1 VSVSDDQPH
10 TRTRLPAGEQ
20 PALGPQAPGFRR
32 LRLLGGVFVV
42 VFLLVVAVA
51 VINRTNGTSSNGSTG
66 SSTNGRSNDAGAQS
80 APTSPTNTQPVTTTS
95 NGIGVQ
101 YPHTSEGA
109 QSAAANYS
117 VALGSSDMYAT
128 QSRHAIVSTVADP
141 ATVATLNSRFDASYD
156 AEAAQLGLI
165 NGKAPAGLTF
175 VSRTVPVGT
184 KIDTFSPDTATV
196 AIWNTS
202 VGGLAGQGSTRPITE
217 YWYTLT
223 LKLHWSGSDWKVADF
238 SQVDGPTPIS
248 GTQTVSSYGDMANA
262 VNQFGGF
269 RYAR

>member
-1 VSVSDDQPH
+1 M
-10 TRTRLPAGEQ
+10 
-20 PALGPQAPGFRR
+20 GPQAPGFRR

-51 VINRTNGTSSNGSTG
+51 VINRTSGTPAASTG
-66 SSTNGRSNDAGAQS
+66 PKSNDAGPPAS
-80 APTSPTNTQPVTTTS
+80 TAPTTPTGTDPVTTTS
-95 NGIGVQ
+95 NGIGVH
-101 YPHTSEGA
+101 YPHTPEGA

-128 QSRHAIVSTVADP
+128 QPRHAIVSTVADP
-141 ATVATLNSRFDASYD
+141 AAITQLNNRFDASYD
-156 AEAAQLGLI
+156 AEANQLGLT

-184 KIDTFSPDTATV
+184 KTDSFTADAATIEV
-196 AIWNTS
+196 WNTS
-202 VGGLAGQGSTRPITE
+202 VGGLAGQGSKRPITE

-223 LKLHWSGSDWKVADF
+223 LKLNWSGGDWKVADF

-248 GTQTVSSYGDMANA
+248 GAQTASSYGDMENA

>member
-1 VSVSDDQPH
+1 M
-10 TRTRLPAGEQ
+10 
-20 PALGPQAPGFRR
+20 GPQAPGFRR

-51 VINRTNGTSSNGSTG
+51 VINRTSGSPANASGG
-66 SSTNGRSNDAGAQS
+66 SGGASGKSNDAGAQS
-80 APTSPTNTQPVTTTS
+80 APTAPTGTQPVSTTT
-95 NGIGVQ
+95 NGIAVQ
-101 YPHTSEGA
+101 YPHTPEGA

-117 VALGSSDMYAT
+117 VALGSSEMYAT

-141 ATVATLNSRFDASYD
+141 GSIAALNSRFDTSYD
-156 AEAAQLGLI
+156 AEAAQLGLV

-175 VSRTVPVGT
+175 VSRTVPIGT
-184 KIDTFSPDTATV
+184 KTDSFTPDNATV
-196 AIWNTS
+196 EIWNTS
-202 VGGLAGQGSTRPITE
+202 VGGLAGQGSKRPITE

-223 LKLHWSGSDWKVADF
+223 LKLHWSGGDWKVTDF
-238 SQVDGPTPIS
+238 SQIDGPTPIS
-248 GTQTVSSYGDMANA
+248 GTQTASSYGDMANA